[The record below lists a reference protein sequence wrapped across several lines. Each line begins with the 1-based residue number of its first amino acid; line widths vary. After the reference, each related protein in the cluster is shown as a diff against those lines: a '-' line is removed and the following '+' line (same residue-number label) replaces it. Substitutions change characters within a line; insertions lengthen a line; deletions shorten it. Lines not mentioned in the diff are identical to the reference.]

1 MKKFSES
8 VSESNKII
16 PLYSKG
22 EILIFTDED
31 LDFMSQLLKK
41 SGLNLKSDWE
51 FGDRTYIVE
60 TPIGQEDKIGQ
71 SLVEDYPEFI
81 QGYERRDLRLEFLFK
96 EFEDIQELLSEAEE
110 LLSNRINT
118 SREKI
123 GTRFPENKPFNDKID
138 QIIKKLN
145 AIKQ

>member
-8 VSESNKII
+8 VSESDKII